1 MFPYA
6 RLRYQFIERVEP
18 TACGFESGVSIHFR
32 CGAGVAVT
40 GAIEGIANDV
50 AEQCGTEN
58 LNGVGTRIDDIN
70 ERVGGDD
77 EAEQRGR

>member
-1 MFPYA
+1 MFPSA
-6 RLRYQFIERVEP
+6 RLHYQFIDKAEP

-32 CGAGVAVT
+32 CSVGAVA
-40 GAIEGIANDV
+40 GAVEGIADDV
-50 AEQCGTEN
+50 AEQCSPEN
-58 LNGVGTRIDDIN
+58 LNGVGTGIDDIN